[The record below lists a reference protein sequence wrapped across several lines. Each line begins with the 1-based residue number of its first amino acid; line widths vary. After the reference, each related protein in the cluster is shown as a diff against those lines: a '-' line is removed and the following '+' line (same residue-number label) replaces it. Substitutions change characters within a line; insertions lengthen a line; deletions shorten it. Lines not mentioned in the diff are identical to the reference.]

1 MANPLIQG
9 DAILTYIPQQPPFV
23 MVDTLYEIDE
33 KSVLSG
39 FTVLPENVL
48 VSGGEFQEGGMVENM
63 AQTVALFAGF
73 LAKKH
78 GVPVPIGYI
87 AAIRDLQIG
96 KLPKVGEAL
105 FTKVEIVNEV
115 FNMQIAMA
123 ELRNKEEEVLGSC
136 ELRIF
141 IKGEDADQ

>member
-1 MANPLIQG
+1 MTNPLIQG
-9 DAILTYIPQQPPFV
+9 EAILTYIPQQPPFV
-23 MVDTLYEIDE
+23 MVDTLYEIDA

-39 FTVLPENVL
+39 LTILSENLL
-48 VSGGEFQEGGMVENM
+48 VSHEVFQESGMVENM
-63 AQTVALFAGF
+63 AQTVALFAGY

-78 GVPVPIGYI
+78 EVPVPIGYI
-87 AAIRDLQIG
+87 AAIRDLKIG
-96 KLPKVGEAL
+96 KLPKVGQSL

-123 ELRNKEEEVLGSC
+123 EVRDELEEVLASC